1 MLVVATPPH
10 LLLDTTRLLF
20 NLQYVNQISQDIAGC
35 LDPRAIAQQVTTA
48 LVEQLGCILARL
60 WLVEPNQTQ
69 LRLVAS
75 QGLYTHLDGEFA
87 LVPMGAYKVG
97 KIAQNR
103 VSFLSNRL
111 ADEPWVKDRDWA
123 IANGIQGFAG
133 YPLATSQ
140 RVVGVLATFSQAPLA
155 PEFLEVLQILCMTTT
170 VALEGAIQAQRP
182 VPKAPTLDATPLSE
196 QLAALL
202 APSRLILMGTEQPL
216 APPVIYA
223 FLQAAEILNQVQCN
237 YCRLVYGEQSVSLE
251 AIAAIPPT
259 DKSHLPTDLAHQ
271 FRALQFMA
279 TGWGGQ
285 LETPM
290 EADATVVKLLLTMP
304 YHTTLKNPLSERERE
319 VMTLLAQGRRDR
331 DIAHT
336 LFISESTVKF
346 HINNSLSKLQAKNR
360 YQGVYQ
366 AAIHG
371 CI

>member
-1 MLVVATPPH
+1 MVSTPPH
-10 LLLDTTRLLF
+10 PLLDTTRLLF

-35 LDPRAIAQQVTTA
+35 LDPQVIAHQVTAA
-48 LVEQLGCILARL
+48 LVEHFGCILARL
-60 WLVEPNQTQ
+60 WLVEANQTQ

-87 LVPMGAYKVG
+87 RVPMGAYKVG

-133 YPLATSQ
+133 YPLATSE
-140 RVVGVLATFSQAPLA
+140 RVVGVLATFSQSPLA

-170 VALEGAIQAQRP
+170 VALEGALQAQRP
-182 VPKAPTLDATPLSE
+182 VLKRPALDAIPLSE
-196 QLAALL
+196 QLVAALR
-202 APSRLILMGTEQPL
+202 PTRLILMGTEQPL
-216 APPVIYA
+216 APPVIYG
-223 FLQAAEILNQVQCN
+223 FLRTAEILNQVQCN

-251 AIAAIPPT
+251 AIAAMPQT
-259 DKSHLPTDLAHQ
+259 DLSADLAHQ
-271 FRALQFMA
+271 FKTLQFMA

-285 LETPM
+285 LETPV
-290 EADATVVKLLLTMP
+290 EAASNVVKVLLTMP
-304 YHTTLKNPLSERERE
+304 YRTTRHNPLSEREQE

-331 DIAHT
+331 DIART

-366 AAIHG
+366 AAING